1 VTHAI
6 RIHETGG
13 PGVLRWDAI
22 EVGKPG
28 AGEVRLRHTA
38 IGMDYA
44 DIYYRT
50 GVYPAVL
57 PIIPGHEAVGIV
69 EAVGSDVN
77 DISIG
82 DRVAYVTQDIG
93 AYAET
98 RLIQARHLIKVPAS
112 VSDEEAAGIIL
123 KGMTVRYLVR
133 ETYDVKRGD
142 VVLVHAA
149 AGGVGLILC
158 QWLKHLGAIVIGT
171 VSNGHKAALAK
182 ANGCTHT
189 IDYTREDFVRR
200 VFDLTD
206 GRKLPVVYDSIGND
220 TFTGSLDC
228 LAPEGLM
235 VVFGH
240 TSGKVTPFDL
250 MLLATK
256 GSLYVTRPT
265 LWSRLKSRQDLV
277 SRADEVFSKLG
288 EGVLRITVGQTYPL
302 REAGRA
308 QADLESRKTT
318 GATILKVES

>member
-1 VTHAI
+1 M
-6 RIHETGG
+6 
-13 PGVLRWDAI
+13 LRWDAI

-28 AGEVRLRHTA
+28 PGEVRLRHTA
-38 IGMDYA
+38 IGVDYA

-50 GVYPAVL
+50 GVYPTVL

-69 EAVGSDVN
+69 EELGTGVSDV
-77 DISIG
+77 SAG

-93 AYAET
+93 AYAEA
-98 RLIQARHLIKVPAS
+98 RVIHSRHLIKIPTGI
-112 VSDEEAAGIIL
+112 SDNEAAAIIL
-123 KGMTVRYLVR
+123 KGMTARYLIR
-133 ETYDVKRGD
+133 ETYDVKPDD

-171 VSNGHKAALAK
+171 VSNEHKAALAK

-189 IDYTREDFVRR
+189 IDYTREDFVQR
-200 VFDLTD
+200 VCELTD
-206 GRKLPVVYDSIGND
+206 GRKVPVVYDSIGKD

-250 MLLATK
+250 MLLAIK

-265 LWSRLKSRQDLV
+265 LWSRLKTREDLV
-277 SRADEVFSKLG
+277 SRANEVFNNVSQ
-288 EGVLRITVGQTYPL
+288 GVLRITVGQTYPL
-302 REAGRA
+302 REARRA
-308 QADLESRKTT
+308 QIDLETRKTT
-318 GATILKVES
+318 GATILKV

>member
-1 VTHAI
+1 M
-6 RIHETGG
+6 
-13 PGVLRWDAI
+13 LRWDTV

-28 AGEVRLRHTA
+28 PGEVRLRHTA
-38 IGMDYA
+38 IGVDYA

-50 GVYPAVL
+50 GVYPTVL

-69 EAVGSDVN
+69 EEVGTGVN
-77 DISIG
+77 DVSTG

-93 AYAET
+93 AYAEA
-98 RLIQARHLIKVPAS
+98 RLIHSRHLIKLPTGI
-112 VSDEEAAGIIL
+112 SDHDAAGIIL

-133 ETYDVKRGD
+133 ETYHVKPDD

-171 VSNGHKAALAK
+171 VSSEHKAALAK

-189 IDYTREDFVRR
+189 IDYTREDFVQR
-200 VFDLTD
+200 VSELTD
-206 GRKLPVVYDSIGND
+206 GRKVPVVYDSIGKD
-220 TFTGSLDC
+220 TFSRSLDC

-265 LWSRLKSRQDLV
+265 LWSRLKTREDLV
-277 SRADEVFSKLG
+277 SRANEVFNKVSQG
-288 EGVLRITVGQTYPL
+288 ALRITIGQTYPL
-302 REAGRA
+302 REAQRA
-308 QADLESRKTT
+308 QIDLEARKTT
-318 GATILKVES
+318 GVTILKV

>member
-6 RIHETGG
+6 RVHETGG
-13 PGVLRWDAI
+13 PEKLRWEVV

-38 IGMDYA
+38 IGVDYA

-50 GVYPAVL
+50 GVYPTAL
-57 PIIPGHEAVGIV
+57 PIVPGHEAVGIV
-69 EAVGSDVN
+69 EEVGAGVN
-77 DISIG
+77 DVSIG
-82 DRVAYVTQDIG
+82 DRVAYVTQEIG

-98 RLIQARHLIKVPAS
+98 RLMPSRHLIKLPS
-112 VSDEEAAGIIL
+112 GISDNEAAAIIL

-133 ETYDVKRGD
+133 ETYDVKAND

-158 QWLKHLGAIVIGT
+158 QWLKHLGATVIGT
-171 VSNGHKAALAK
+171 VSNEHKAALAK
-182 ANGCTHT
+182 ANGCAYT
-189 IDYTREDFVRR
+189 IDYTREDFVQR
-200 VFDLTD
+200 VRDLTD
-206 GRKLPVVYDSIGND
+206 GRKVPVVYDSIGKD
-220 TFTGSLDC
+220 TFTRSLDC

-265 LWSRLKSRQDLV
+265 LWSRLKNKEDLI
-277 SRADEVFSKLG
+277 SRANEVFSKVS
-288 EGVLRITVGQTYPL
+288 EGTVRITIGQTYPL
-302 REAGRA
+302 REAPRA
-308 QADLESRKTT
+308 HMDLESRKTIGT
-318 GATILKVES
+318 TILSV